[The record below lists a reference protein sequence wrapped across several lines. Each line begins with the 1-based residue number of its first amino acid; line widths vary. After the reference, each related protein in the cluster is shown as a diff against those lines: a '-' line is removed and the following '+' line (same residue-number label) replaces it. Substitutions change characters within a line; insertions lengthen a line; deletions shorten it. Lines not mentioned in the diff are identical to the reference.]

1 MGRIPRI
8 DIGNEYYHIINR
20 ANARLPIFNKNK
32 DYEAFEKILE
42 EAKVKYSMRILS
54 YSYCLMPNHWH
65 FVLHPRKDGDLNLF
79 MQWLTLTH
87 TQRWHVHYNSVG
99 HGHLYQGRY
108 KSFLIQNDLYLL
120 AACKYVENNP
130 VRAKLVKKAEDW
142 RWSSLWR
149 REYGST
155 KQKELSVSWPFDISE
170 DYPKSINEPQSKKE
184 LEFIRESVNR
194 SKPFGD
200 DSWLDKIVKK
210 FGLEMTLR
218 KPGRP
223 KNGT

>member
-8 DIGNEYYHIINR
+8 DIGNQFYHVLNR
-20 ANARLPIFNKNK
+20 ANARLPIFKK
-32 DYEAFEKILE
+32 DKDFEAFENILA
-42 EAKVKYSMRILS
+42 EAKDKYEMRILA
-54 YSYCLMPNHWH
+54 YCLMPNHWH
-65 FVLHPRKDGDLNLF
+65 CILHPKEDGNLNLF

-87 TQRWHVHYNSVG
+87 TQRWHAHYHSTG
-99 HGHLYQGRY
+99 YGHLYQGRY
-108 KSFLIQNDLYLL
+108 KSFLIQNDQYLL
-120 AACKYVENNP
+120 TACKYVESNP
-130 VRAKLVKKAEDW
+130 IRAKLTKKAEDW
-142 RWSSLWR
+142 RWSSAWR
-149 REYGST
+149 RENGSV
-155 KQKELSVSWPFDISE
+155 KQKEILSSWPIE
-170 DYPKSINEPQSKKE
+170 VPNNYLKTINRPQSEKE
-184 LEFIRESVNR
+184 LEFIRESVNK